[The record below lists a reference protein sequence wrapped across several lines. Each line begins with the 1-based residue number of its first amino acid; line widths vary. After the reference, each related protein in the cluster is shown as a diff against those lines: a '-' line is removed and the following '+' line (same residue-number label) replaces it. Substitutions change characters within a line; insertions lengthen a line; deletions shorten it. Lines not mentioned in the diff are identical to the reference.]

1 MGKSFFILIFSSL
14 MLVGQVSAQDA
25 SAAET
30 LFKTKCGVCHTIG
43 KGKLIGPDLAGV
55 HQRHPEDWLL
65 NFVRSSQKMIQ
76 SGDAAAVALFEANN
90 KVPMPDAGISDGEI
104 TSILNYIAEN
114 AGAGGG
120 AAAYV
125 SILDGAT
132 PEDLENGKNLFEGRA
147 RLANGGAACI
157 SCHNDMS
164 TAFFSENSY
173 SVKDVSQSFANL
185 GEAGVRAIL
194 ENPPFPVMKQAFEGK
209 QLEQQEVHD
218 LLVFLKNSTPKSAA
232 QAQTG
237 LPSGFLLYGIM
248 GAAALVLLYSGLWYS
263 RKSKSVNHGIYK
275 RQIKSFN

>member
-1 MGKSFFILIFSSL
+1 MEKSFFILAFFSL
-14 MLVGQVSAQDA
+14 MLAGQVFAQDA

-30 LFKTKCGVCHTIG
+30 LFKTKCGICHTIG

-55 HQRHPEDWLL
+55 HQRHPEDWMM
-65 NFVRSSQKMIQ
+65 NFVRSSQKMIA
-76 SGDAAAVALFEANN
+76 SGDSAAVALFEANN
-90 KVPMPDAGISDGEI
+90 KLVMPDPMISDGEI
-104 TSILNYIAEN
+104 ASILKYVADN

-120 AAAYV
+120 AAAYT
-125 SILDGAT
+125 SILGDAT
-132 PEDLENGKNLFEGRA
+132 PEDLENGKNLFEGRV
-147 RLANGGAACI
+147 RLANGGPACI
-157 SCHNDMS
+157 SCHNDLS

-173 SVKDVSQSFANL
+173 SVKDISQSFTNL

-209 QLEQQEVHD
+209 LLEQQEVHD
-218 LLVFLKNSTPKSAA
+218 LLVFLKNSTPKSTA

-237 LPSGFLLYGIM
+237 LPSGFLLYGVM
-248 GAAALVLLYSGLWYS
+248 GAGALVLLISGFWYS